1 MSTGPEHYAE
11 AEQLLV
17 LARDR
22 ADHGF
27 QERADFIVSR
37 AAVHAQ
43 LAMVAAHINTKSS
56 PEFPLAEPPSAYA
69 DETTGP
75 DLTWKDVV
83 Q

>member
-1 MSTGPEHYAE
+1 MSTGPEHYRQAE
-11 AEQLLV
+11 ELLCV
-17 LARDR
+17 
-22 ADHGF
+22 GF
-27 QERADFIVSR
+27 ASEYAPVAFAA

-56 PEFPLAEPPSAYA
+56 PEFPLAEPPSSYV

-75 DLTWKDVV
+75 DLTWKDVI

>member
-11 AEQLLV
+11 AERLLKFAAETGMQPEQQWAV
-17 LARDR
+17 A
-22 ADHGF
+22 A
-27 QERADFIVSR
+27 

-56 PEFPLAEPPSAYA
+56 PEFPLAEPPSAYV